1 MGLSRKHAALL
12 FLSVIMGVFL
22 SCRKDVPAPVPRTPT
37 PGTSPVVFDPQAV
50 PYPVLSTYNFFQ
62 GPMAELAPVAGVLP
76 YSVIT
81 PLFSD
86 YAKKQRF
93 VWMMSGAQA
102 SYAGDHDLLNFADG
116 TVLIKN
122 FYYDRVQPTN
132 SRRIVETRLM
142 YKLDGTWRFAE
153 YVWNDAQTEAVLN
166 MDGSYT
172 TVDWIDE
179 NGLAKQVDYRIPSAG
194 ECFVCHKDDLVA
206 MPIGPKPQNL
216 KMAYPFVDGSMDQLT
231 KWTQVGYLAQGTP
244 SAINAT
250 VRWDDMTA
258 SLTDR
263 VRAYVDMNCAHC
275 HAQGSHCDYRP
286 MRFAWSET
294 VDPVNLGVCVTP
306 EEDVLP
312 VLTHIVSAGVPERS
326 MMHHRLASTDENVRM
341 PLLGRTLVHEEG
353 LALITAWIESLEPA
367 CN

>member
-1 MGLSRKHAALL
+1 MGLSRKHAILL
-12 FLSVIMGVFL
+12 FLSAIMGVFL
-22 SCRKDVPAPVPRTPT
+22 SCRKDVPEPLPPVPAPSS
-37 PGTSPVVFDPQAV
+37 SPVVFDPQAV
-50 PYPVLSTYNFFQ
+50 PYPQLSTYNFFQ
-62 GPMAELAPVAGVLP
+62 GAMAELAPVAGVLP

-93 VWMMSGAQA
+93 IWMMPGVQA
-102 SYAGDHDLLNFADG
+102 SYAGDHDLLNFPDG

-122 FYYDRVQPTN
+122 FYYDRVQPSD
-132 SRRIVETRLM
+132 SRRIIETRLM

-166 MDGSYT
+166 MGGSYT

-179 NGLAKQVDYRIPSAG
+179 NGLTKQVNYRIPSVG

-206 MPIGPKPQNL
+206 VPIGPKPQNL
-216 KMAYPFVDGSMDQLT
+216 KMAYPFVDGSMDQLS

-275 HAQGSHCDYRP
+275 HAEGSHCDYRP

-326 MMHHRLASTDENVRM
+326 MMHYRLAATEESVRM